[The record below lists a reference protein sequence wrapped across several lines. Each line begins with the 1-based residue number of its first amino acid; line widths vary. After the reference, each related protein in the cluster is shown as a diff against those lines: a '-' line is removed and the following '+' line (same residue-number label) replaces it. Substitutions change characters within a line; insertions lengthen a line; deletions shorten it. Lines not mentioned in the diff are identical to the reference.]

1 MAAKLIEKEPEL
13 AEFFITKINSLINE
27 KQPSLLL
34 GTIRLI
40 QALYF
45 ASEES
50 RPTLI
55 KTIPKLVADLKRT
68 TTSGYQPDYDVTG
81 LPIHFT
87 SSVIGNIKNIRT

>member
-1 MAAKLIEKEPEL
+1 MLKPLLIRKCLFKKKACIVAAKLIEKEPEL

-55 KTIPKLVADLKRT
+55 KTIPKLVAD
-68 TTSGYQPDYDVTG
+68 
-81 LPIHFT
+81 
-87 SSVIGNIKNIRT
+87 